1 MAPNTTSIAYAAV
14 GANDTRRYPVA
25 VWLLQYT
32 ACRGVFFSGFLLYGT
47 PGTGPL
53 SHLGITAATLWAA
66 VRADRAFRG
75 CVRVTPYRRGAELT
89 AIGCLTVIAVVPAS
103 LALSRTLAGN
113 EPLRHYLQGLAG
125 VALLMMAITAW
136 RHVPLY
142 RDLAAWAND
151 AGGPTFARRLATLG
165 VLRFGFELA
174 WFSSAGVAVLT
185 DFLGTTNPGT
195 NTAVCT
201 TILLTLIAPLLWL
214 WTLSLHNGLVTRLR
228 PTAKP
233 GSLNAPLVSPSAG

>member
-1 MAPNTTSIAYAAV
+1 MAPNTTSIAYAAL

-25 VWLLQYT
+25 VRLLQYT

-66 VRADRAFRG
+66 VRADRALRG

-89 AIGCLTVIAVVPAS
+89 AIGCLAVIAVVPAS
-103 LALSRTLAGN
+103 LALSRTLSEN
-113 EPLRHYLQGLAG
+113 EPLTHYLQGLAG
-125 VALLMMAITAW
+125 TALLGLAALAW

-142 RDLAAWAND
+142 RDLAAWAHI
-151 AGGPTFARRLATLG
+151 AGGPVLARHLATLG

-174 WFSSAGVAVLT
+174 WFGSAGAAFLS
-185 DFLGTTNPGT
+185 DFLGNANRGTNPVIC
-195 NTAVCT
+195 TA
-201 TILLTLIAPLLWL
+201 ILLTLIAPLIWL
-214 WTLSLHNGLVTRLR
+214 WTLTLHNGLVTRLR

-233 GSLNAPLVSPSAG
+233 GLLNAPPASPSAD